1 MTIASISL
9 VNDYKI
15 LEGISGYRRS
25 WWINNSGFFK
35 NPKNITLYEEVQYW
49 GIRMEQQVQQMFSF
63 SGIGILGLGFLI
75 AIVLLVLGLIEK
87 TDYSKRVRMIRAGG
101 ILLGLM
107 VISAGLTWYGYL
119 AVSSSVLLTF
129 GDVIVLTL
137 VSSIG
142 GLISGVSCYI
152 SIRQ

>member
-1 MTIASISL
+1 
-9 VNDYKI
+9 
-15 LEGISGYRRS
+15 
-25 WWINNSGFFK
+25 
-35 NPKNITLYEEVQYW
+35 
-49 GIRMEQQVQQMFSF
+49 MEQQVQQMFSF